1 MKTVPSE
8 PFMKYIV
15 LENDMGYA
23 YEFVKDNV
31 KLIDGKYY
39 FIFSEDLKIPVSYMT
54 DNCNDFKLSKNL
66 KICRCKSYN
75 IIRGEKKMTIA
86 QIMEKV
92 DELETKAIEFYQKG
106 EKELAIFFK
115 NASIG
120 MKKRLEDLT
129 VN

>member
-39 FIFSEDLKIPVSYMT
+39 FIFSEDLKVPVSYMT
-54 DNCNDFKLSKNL
+54 DNCNDFKLSKKFEN
-66 KICRCKSYN
+66 
-75 IIRGEKKMTIA
+75 M
-86 QIMEKV
+86 
-92 DELETKAIEFYQKG
+92 
-106 EKELAIFFK
+106 
-115 NASIG
+115 
-120 MKKRLEDLT
+120 
-129 VN
+129 